1 MQFERTI
8 GIDYSGA
15 GEPSSHQ
22 EGIRAYITEGG
33 GMANEEYLSKSNPNL
48 AWTRPDLAK
57 RLINILDKGIKEGT
71 QTIVG
76 IDHAFSFPKR
86 YFEKYKLKPNWD
98 KFLADFHNH
107 WPTDEYPVHS
117 LRTDGNGNP
126 RKDLAR
132 RGRVCWFRETEEWCN
147 EAGYSAKS
155 VFLFARKK
163 YSVRGQVATSTH
175 AGLPFLLQIRNS
187 FPKSKLHV
195 WPFDGWK
202 VPQGKSCLVEAYPSL
217 YVDDY
222 KKDKKCPQ
230 KPELPKKDRTW
241 KDRRDAYAVAMWLR
255 DMDNDKGEL
264 QSYLDL
270 ESQLPKEAL
279 ERAKYEGWIIGTPKI
294 EE

>member
-15 GEPSSHQ
+15 ETAFDGIKGLRVFMTEIKKPDEP
-22 EGIRAYITEGG
+22 AYEIPPTSG
-33 GMANEEYLSKSNPNL
+33 EEYWTRRELSKWL
-48 AWTRPDLAK
+48 
-57 RLINILDKGIKEGT
+57 IKELAEPIP
-71 QTIVG
+71 TIAG
-76 IDHAFSFPKR
+76 IDHAFSFPKE
-86 YFEKYKLKPNWD
+86 YFEENNIPRDWNA
-98 KFLADFHNH
+98 FLEDFCKH
-107 WPTDEYPVHS
+107 WPTDKEGVSPNS
-117 LRTDGNGNP
+117 LRNSRDQMA
-126 RKDLAR
+126 LAR
-132 RGRVCWFRETEEWCN
+132 CGKCTWLRETEEQCRKRK
-147 EAGYSAKS
+147 YPPSS
-155 VFLFARKK
+155 VFCFSGSK
-163 YSVRGQVATSTH
+163 QVGPSTH
-175 AGLPFLLQIRNS
+175 AGLPFLLQIRNY